1 MGVVCR
7 PADLFYSSAKN
18 KDTKRERRNKKKYVE
33 NTCVTGRY
41 GDDEAIC
48 PDRTSSN
55 LLLVRV
61 ETECVSLYIIIL
73 SKRAAHA
80 VPVNM
85 SRCCRRRRSRGLFEH
100 DILHI

>member
-1 MGVVCR
+1 MCVRGR
-7 PADLFYSSAKN
+7 GEIKTRE
-18 KDTKRERRNKKKYVE
+18 KDVE
-33 NTCVTGRY
+33 NTCVTGRSDN
-41 GDDEAIC
+41 DDGADDGAIC

-61 ETECVSLYIIIL
+61 ESECASLQHYIIIIL

-85 SRCCRRRRSRGLFEH
+85 NRRRRRRLFKH
-100 DILHI
+100 DILHNI